1 MIIMDSEIRKQ
12 AIKNAYLHD
21 GKADISS
28 VVSKLIA
35 ENPDLRKNIKSIIE
49 DVKLEV
55 NNVNSLGRDRII
67 EIVNTEYPEFLIKEK
82 REEKHELPDLENVHG
97 KVVMRMA
104 PSPSGP
110 LHIGHSRMAILND
123 EYVKRYGGDLIL
135 RLEDTNPSN
144 IDINAYDMIPE
155 DLEWL
160 NVNVTK
166 KVIQSSRMDLYYKE
180 AKNMISRGFMYV
192 IEEDQKTFHDLKL
205 KKIAVKCRD
214 LDPEIHLERF
224 EKLLE
229 GKYEEGRA
237 AAVMKTDLN
246 HPNPSVRDWIAF
258 RLNYKKHPL
267 TGDKYILYPTMNFSV
282 SVDDHYLG
290 LTHVI
295 RGIDHLVNTEKQKY
309 VFKYNN
315 WKIPEYFHYGFINI
329 PGTVLK
335 TTVMNNGIKSGE
347 YSGWDDV
354 RLGTIRALKKRGYK
368 PETFRKYWIYSGMNK
383 SNATFSWEI
392 FNSINRELIDYNTM
406 RYFFVPE
413 PEKFNIKNNKE
424 LKSHALLHPQ
434 RPELGY
440 REYNL
445 NKNACIY
452 FPGKEFEKLQ
462 DNEIIRLKDLCVVTK
477 NNSSLNYLSED
488 TDKKIKIIQWVPENS
503 NDIKIYYPD
512 GSIDT
517 GKLEP
522 LAYNKNDVVQLERY
536 GYVNLNKNEAY
547 FLHK

>member
-1 MIIMDSEIRKQ
+1 MIIMLQEIRKQ

-35 ENPDLRKNIKSIIE
+35 ENPDLRKNVKSIIE
-49 DVKLEV
+49 DVKAGV
-55 NNVNSLGRDRII
+55 DTVNSLSKDQII

-82 REEKHELPDLENVHG
+82 KEEKHNLPDLENVHG
-97 KVVMRMA
+97 RVVMRMA

-135 RLEDTNPSN
+135 RIEDTNPAN
-144 IDINAYDMIPE
+144 VDIDAYDMIPE

-166 KVIQSSRMDLYYKE
+166 KVIQSSRMDFYYKE
-180 AKNMISRGFMYV
+180 ARKMISKGFMYV
-192 IEEDQKTFHDLKL
+192 IEEDQAEFHDLKL
-205 KKIAVKCRD
+205 KKIPVKCRD
-214 LDPEIHLERF
+214 YDPEIHLERF
-224 EKLLE
+224 DKLLE
-229 GKYEEGRA
+229 GKYEEGKA
-237 AAVMKTDLN
+237 AVVMKTDIN
-246 HPNPSVRDWIAF
+246 HPNPSIRDWIAF

-295 RGIDHLVNTEKQKY
+295 RGIDHLVNTEKQEY
-309 VFKYNN
+309 VFKCNG

-335 TTVMNNGIKSGE
+335 TTLMKEGIKSGK
-347 YSGWDDV
+347 YSGWNDI
-354 RLGTIRALKKRGYK
+354 RLGTIMALKKRGYR
-368 PETFRKYWIYSGMNK
+368 PETFRKYWVASGMNK
-383 SNATFSWEI
+383 NNATFSWEI
-392 FNSINRELIDYNTM
+392 FNSMNREIIDYNTM

-413 PEKFNIKNNKE
+413 PEKFNIKNSKK
-424 LKSHALLHPQ
+424 LKSHAMFHPQ
-434 RPELGY
+434 RPDLGC
-440 REYNL
+440 REYDL
-445 NKNACIY
+445 DKNSNIY
-452 FPGKEFEKLQ
+452 FPEKEFEKLK
-462 DNEIIRLKDLCVVTK
+462 DSETIRLKDLCAVTK
-477 NNSSLNYLSED
+477 HANSLDYVSED
-488 TDKKIKIIQWVPENS
+488 IDKKVKIIQWVPENS
-503 NDIKIYYPD
+503 GSIKIYYPD
-512 GSIDT
+512 GSVESGMI
-517 GKLEP
+517 EP
-522 LAYNKNDVVQLERY
+522 LASNKKEVVQLERF
-536 GYVNLNKNEAY
+536 GYVNLNGSEGY